1 MTSCGV
7 LWPNMVV
14 DKVMGGSSGEG
25 FGWLLGGSLRGRLEA
40 ILNVSCLGCG
50 SDRRRANG
58 VGADRVG
65 ANHR

>member
-50 SDRRRANG
+50 SEGSSVFAG
-58 VGADRVG
+58 ISW
-65 ANHR
+65 